1 MLVAYL
7 PAPAVISAGSLG
19 EMSLDEGHYLYCGSA
34 QAGLM
39 PRLARHMRV
48 EKKKHWHIDSLTC
61 RAVVIGAL
69 TFAGAKDTECLLA
82 ATVASVPGIEPIGD
96 GFGSS
101 DCGCPTHLFRLRNDV
116 PLSVVLDVIRSSF
129 SKARLNGQSI

>member
-39 PRLARHMRV
+39 PRLARHMRPD
-48 EKKKHWHIDSLTC
+48 KQRHWHIDHLTG
-61 RAVVIGAL
+61 AGQAIGAL
-69 TFAGAKDTECLLA
+69 TVRGGKETECRLA
-82 ATVASVPGIEPIGD
+82 ALIGSFPGVVPSGHR
-96 GFGSS
+96 FGSS
-101 DCGCPTHLFRLRNDV
+101 DCRCSTHLFHLKDEIS
-116 PLSVVLDVIRSSF
+116 LSMVLDFLRCSF
-129 SKARLNGQSI
+129 PNQR